1 MYRHMLSATVLF
13 TVVSIVLPSSA
24 GPAPI
29 AMDYAA
35 YDVVH
40 HRVWVP
46 AGGTGKVDVID
57 TQTNKLTA
65 VDGFPTRP
73 SKRPGRPAMGPS
85 SVTLG
90 GDSAWIGNRADETLC
105 QLDASTLARRGCMK
119 LPSIPDGVAYV
130 GATHEV
136 WITTPEHESI
146 TIVDVASRPPTVQT
160 ELKLPGSPEGY
171 AVDEQRGIFYT
182 NLEDKDQTLAIDIK
196 SRKVVSTWSAGCG
209 KEGPRGLEIDVA
221 RRLLLVACTDGVR
234 SRDLAHDGRLGGRL
248 ATGKGVDNLAYGSE
262 SLYVA
267 SGEDGMLT
275 VVHVAA
281 GGALTKSSSTPTSK
295 GARNAVVDDH
305 GTAYVPDGQLGR
317 ILVLP
322 ARP

>member
-1 MYRHMLSATVLF
+1 MFPTYVLSA
-13 TVVSIVLPSSA
+13 VVSLALP
-24 GPAPI
+24 GVAPV
-29 AMDYAA
+29 AMDYVA
-35 YDVVH
+35 YDALH

-85 SVTLG
+85 SVTFG
-90 GDSAWIGNRADETLC
+90 ADSAWIGSRGDDTLC
-105 QLDASTLARRGCMK
+105 QVDAGTLSRRGCTK
-119 LPSIPDGVAYV
+119 LPAMPDGVAYV
-130 GATHEV
+130 GATREV

-146 TIVDVASRPPTVQT
+146 TIVDIASKPPTVLT

-171 AVDEQRGIFYT
+171 AVDEQRGVFYT

-196 SRKVVSTWSAGCG
+196 SRKVLSTWPAGCG
-209 KEGPRGLEIDVA
+209 QEGPRGIEIDVA
-221 RRLLLVACTDGVR
+221 RRLLLVACTDAVL
-234 SRDLAHDGRLGGRL
+234 SHDLADDGKLLGRLP
-248 ATGKGVDNLAYGSE
+248 TGKGVDNLSYRSE

-267 SGEDGMLT
+267 SREDGMLT
-275 VVHVAA
+275 VVHVDAD
-281 GGALTKSSSTPTSK
+281 GALTKTASTPTSK

-305 GTAYVPDGQLGR
+305 GAAYVPDGQLGR
-317 ILVLP
+317 ILVVP